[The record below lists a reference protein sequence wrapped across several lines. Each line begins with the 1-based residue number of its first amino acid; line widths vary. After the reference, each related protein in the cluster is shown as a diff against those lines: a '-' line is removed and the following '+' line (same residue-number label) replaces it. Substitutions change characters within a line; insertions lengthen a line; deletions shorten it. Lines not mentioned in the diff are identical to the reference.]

1 MTDDILNDLKK
12 KFELLEVYEVN
23 WSPEFFSDN
32 MSRFYGVNLPPGAF
46 KANQH
51 DFGPFL
57 LCIIEDKNPIYGNRE
72 TAKGETHVN
81 INTFDAKQTYRSWTG
96 GGNNIHASNT
106 EEETEHDLVLLLG
119 KNLKDIRNSLPQ
131 AWNGKIKSID
141 SDLVGSKGWKN
152 TSQLFYVLN
161 ATVNYLV
168 LRNFENISDLHVQN
182 NVWGD
187 SDIDILT
194 NQVEQIR
201 FITNA
206 KKILEEKNQEFHLVM
221 IANNNVLLH
230 VGEQY
235 YDPKWANDILNR
247 KVLSQHGFYTPND
260 EDHFY
265 SLLYRGL
272 VQKPMV
278 PDDYIE
284 RLVSLSS
291 KLKINNLTR
300 ESSSTASWF
309 FSGKLT
315 VNSFGNYSSS
325 ISYDIAIEILDAY
338 MRKMGYEY
346 MPRDYSVFYN
356 SETVDFAITKREH
369 RMFREK
375 LETKNWL
382 EAAAEVYYQN
392 KPWAYEMIVNQSR
405 ADFLFLLDIK
415 KDDLALVI
423 GADLGQIA
431 IPLSR
436 FCNVIAIE
444 NDPDRIEIMKII
456 AKQENRNNIQF
467 LMSDIHNT
475 KFETGKFDL
484 VIINDFEKIGSL
496 GNKDQVIN
504 QQELLNEAHRILKLG
519 GTLYFGALN
528 KFGLQYLLGENV
540 DGLQDYVYLK
550 NDLAKSIFEAE
561 TGEKLKTL
569 PHGKKEYEKMILK
582 SGFKEVNFFGN
593 LRDYRLPYAW
603 VDLSANQSSMFVAN
617 NLYFLDEYDVSNKTR
632 SKYNEKLKHLYE
644 IFSEQLSNLY
654 SSYSMVAQK

>member
-1 MTDDILNDLKK
+1 
-12 KFELLEVYEVN
+12 
-23 WSPEFFSDN
+23 
-32 MSRFYGVNLPPGAF
+32 
-46 KANQH
+46 
-51 DFGPFL
+51 
-57 LCIIEDKNPIYGNRE
+57 
-72 TAKGETHVN
+72 
-81 INTFDAKQTYRSWTG
+81 
-96 GGNNIHASNT
+96 
-106 EEETEHDLVLLLG
+106 
-119 KNLKDIRNSLPQ
+119 
-131 AWNGKIKSID
+131 
-141 SDLVGSKGWKN
+141 
-152 TSQLFYVLN
+152 
-161 ATVNYLV
+161 
-168 LRNFENISDLHVQN
+168 
-182 NVWGD
+182 
-187 SDIDILT
+187 
-194 NQVEQIR
+194 
-201 FITNA
+201 
-206 KKILEEKNQEFHLVM
+206 
-221 IANNNVLLH
+221 
-230 VGEQY
+230 
-235 YDPKWANDILNR
+235 
-247 KVLSQHGFYTPND
+247 
-260 EDHFY
+260 
-265 SLLYRGL
+265 

-278 PDDYIE
+278 SDDYIE

-300 ESSSTASWF
+300 KDFSTHN
-309 FSGKLT
+309 
-315 VNSFGNYSSS
+315 VV
-325 ISYDIAIEILDAY
+325 IEILDAY
-338 MRKMGYEY
+338 MRKMEYEY
-346 MPRDYSVFYN
+346 MPRGYSTFYN
-356 SETVDFAITKREH
+356 SGVVDFAIEKREH
-369 RMFREK
+369 RMFMEK
-375 LETKNWL
+375 LATKNWL
-382 EAAAEVYYQN
+382 EVAAEVYQN
-392 KPWAYEMIVNQSR
+392 KPWSYAMITSQNR

-415 KDDLALVI
+415 KDNLVLVI

-475 KFETGKFDL
+475 KFEAGKFDL

-504 QQELLNEAHRILKLG
+504 QQELLNEAHRMLKLG

-593 LRDYRLPYAW
+593 LRDYRLPYVC
-603 VDLSANQSSMFVAN
+603 VDLSANLSSMFIAN

>member
-300 ESSSTASWF
+300 ESFST
-309 FSGKLT
+309 
-315 VNSFGNYSSS
+315 
-325 ISYDIAIEILDAY
+325 YDVVIEILDAY

-582 SGFKEVNFFGN
+582 SGFKDVNFFGN

-603 VDLSANQSSMFVAN
+603 VDLSSNQSSMFVAN